1 MRPKRKSLFI
11 LGSVF
16 YACSFFLRVEDLH
29 LLSEGYFDH
38 TGWHYAYV
46 FLINS
51 WKNMADIH
59 GARDVILF
67 VVSVL
72 IGWSNPLFLISLI
85 LLRNEK
91 YSHAGSLLRR
101 IVLAILVLSGW
112 FFYDSKVLPREGYAL
127 WVLGMVLMLFSI
139 RGRLGPSP
147 ISSRNAQKENGR

>member
-59 GARDVILF
+59 GAAL
-67 VVSVL
+67 
-72 IGWSNPLFLISLI
+72 
-85 LLRNEK
+85 
-91 YSHAGSLLRR
+91 
-101 IVLAILVLSGW
+101 LVL
-112 FFYDSKVLPREGYAL
+112 E
-127 WVLGMVLMLFSI
+127 MLKKKM
-139 RGRLGPSP
+139 G
-147 ISSRNAQKENGR
+147 AENGER